1 MKHLTDDDLVLFAY
15 DELDDAAATAA
26 AAHLA
31 SCPQCHARLAPLE
44 RARVATGWALPPR
57 RPLALRR
64 VGLVAVA
71 AAAVLAVVLWRGSP
85 VSPQPRLA
93 VTVPRYTAPE
103 LAPIDSLLTRLE
115 QEKPY
120 AIP

>member
-26 AAHLA
+26 AAHFA

-85 VSPQPRLA
+85 VSPQPRPPA
-93 VTVPRYTAPE
+93 ITSRSSRSRVATASNARTSP
-103 LAPIDSLLTRLE
+103 A
-115 QEKPY
+115 
-120 AIP
+120 